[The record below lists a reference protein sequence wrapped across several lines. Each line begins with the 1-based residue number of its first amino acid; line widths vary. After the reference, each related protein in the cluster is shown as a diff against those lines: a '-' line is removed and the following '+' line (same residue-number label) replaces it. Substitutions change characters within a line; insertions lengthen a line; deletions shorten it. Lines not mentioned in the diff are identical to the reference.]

1 MFSKG
6 FKLSVYLFVV
16 VRNQVFAKILFY
28 ASSETI

>member
-1 MFSKG
+1 
-6 FKLSVYLFVV
+6 VYLFVV